1 MAWVSV
7 KTKFDDYVTINTRN
21 ISSVYSSVKDIE
33 DNDACVI
40 EMCGRLDTNDVIIA
54 DCSRENLIGW
64 ILAAESAERREGGGH
79 YEVGQY

>member
-7 KTKFDDYVTINTRN
+7 KTKFDDYITINTRN
-21 ISSVYSSVKDIE
+21 ISSVYSSVKDIK

-54 DCSRENLIGW
+54 DCSQETLIKR
-64 ILAAESAERREGGGH
+64 ILAAERSERLERG
-79 YEVGQY
+79 